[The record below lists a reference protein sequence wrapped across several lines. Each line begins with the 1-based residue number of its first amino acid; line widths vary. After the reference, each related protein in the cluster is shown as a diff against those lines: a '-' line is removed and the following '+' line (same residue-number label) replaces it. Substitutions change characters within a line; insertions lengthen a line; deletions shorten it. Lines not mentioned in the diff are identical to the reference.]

1 MNFKSIDFKKI
12 NYKKIGKIAYNLVMY
27 LFLGL
32 CAVALVLTVTA
43 KRSSDGA
50 AEIFG
55 YQLRT
60 VLTPSMEKCDETDVS
75 DFGIKSIP
83 QNSMVLVQSVPEN
96 EMEAEKWY
104 SELRVGDVLTFRY
117 VYVTQITITHR
128 ITSITAKDSGGYII
142 ELAGDNKSSDTSQ
155 LYQTIDTSDKTSPNF
170 VLGKVTAVFSVLGF
184 IVSLL
189 KNPIG
194 LVFIVIIPCFIIIL
208 LEILKIFGAY
218 NAEKQKSNK
227 EEAKKK
233 DDELEELKKRL
244 AALEKREETENKEPN
259 PENESAADKPTA
271 DTIEQKTDIKEED
284 S

>member
-1 MNFKSIDFKKI
+1 MNLKITELKNIDF
-12 NYKKIGKIAYNLVMY
+12 KKIGKIAYNVIMY
-27 LFLGL
+27 FFLAV
-32 CAVALVLTVTA
+32 CAIALVLTITA
-43 KRSSDGA
+43 KRSDDGA

-75 DFGIKSIP
+75 GFGIKSIP
-83 QNSMVLVQSVPEN
+83 KDSMILVQSVPEDKA
-96 EMEAEKWY
+96 EADKWY

-128 ITSITAKDSGGYII
+128 ITSITEKESGGYII

-155 LYQTIDTSDKTSPNF
+155 LYQTIDTSDETSPSY

-189 KNPIG
+189 KTPIG
-194 LVFIVIIPCFIIIL
+194 LIFIVIIPCFIIIL
-208 LEILKIFGAY
+208 LEILKILGAY
-218 NAEKQKSNK
+218 NAVKQKHSK

-233 DDELEELKKRL
+233 DEELEELKKRL
-244 AALEKREETENKEPN
+244 AALEGKNSKSQESCSADKESEALNATTEESLTESEEETK
-259 PENESAADKPTA
+259 
-271 DTIEQKTDIKEED
+271 I
-284 S
+284 

>member
-208 LEILKIFGAY
+208 LEILKILGAY
-218 NAEKQKSNK
+218 NAEKQKRNR

-244 AALEKREETENKEPN
+244 AALEKREETE
-259 PENESAADKPTA
+259 ENGPLEESLKA

>member
-83 QNSMVLVQSVPEN
+83 QNSMVLVQSVPED

-170 VLGKVTAVFSVLGF
+170 VLGKVTAVFSVIGF

-189 KNPIG
+189 KKPIG

-208 LEILKIFGAY
+208 LEILKILGAY
-218 NAEKQKSNK
+218 NAEKQKRNK

-244 AALEKREETENKEPN
+244 AALEKREETE
-259 PENESAADKPTA
+259 ENGPLEESLKA